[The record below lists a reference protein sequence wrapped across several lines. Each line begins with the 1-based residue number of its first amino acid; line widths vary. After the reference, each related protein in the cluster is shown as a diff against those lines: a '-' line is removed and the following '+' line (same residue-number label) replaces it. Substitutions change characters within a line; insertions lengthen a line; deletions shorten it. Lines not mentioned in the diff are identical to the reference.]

1 MPVVVDASVALK
13 WVLEET
19 GSSAAR
25 DVAASQVMIA
35 PDLLLIESANVLTM
49 RVRRGLLVAEDA
61 ALALDILQS
70 FPVRLMPTRPRVGRA
85 LALSIELAQ
94 STYDCLYL
102 ALALEQ
108 GARLITADERFSAA
122 LKSRPAYSERVDL
135 IGVSPAP

>member
-1 MPVVVDASVALK
+1 MTSSVPVVVDASVALK

-70 FPVRLMPTRPRVGRA
+70 FPVRLMPTRPRVG
-85 LALSIELAQ
+85 
-94 STYDCLYL
+94 
-102 ALALEQ
+102 
-108 GARLITADERFSAA
+108 
-122 LKSRPAYSERVDL
+122 
-135 IGVSPAP
+135 